1 MTSFKYT
8 LPLLLTCLILTGA
21 GCAAKQASPD
31 RLIGVSLSPQTYDA
45 AGFTAFLPLAKQAGN
60 ALSWAGDWKELEK
73 TDGAP
78 WVTMELAKQKNLTP
92 VIVIGTETVM
102 DDPAEEAQL
111 ENAVVSF
118 VQSKQPP
125 FLVVGVEHNVKDKA
139 PSPAFERYVARFT
152 RLARAVKHASPNTLV
167 MPAFQYEWLLG
178 RQGGLFG
185 GKDDETNNQWELL
198 SSFPDADLIAFT
210 TYPNLAFHDPEDI
223 PEDYYTQIQNY
234 TDKRVAFIETG
245 WHGGEL
251 AQGWDSSEDEQ
262 ARFVPIFF
270 RLTEPL
276 SPRIRLWSFLFD
288 QKIKT
293 PFNTMGLRTG
303 TGEARPSWDAW
314 IGQQ

>member
-1 MTSFKYT
+1 MSSFKKT
-8 LPLLLTCLILTGA
+8 LPLFLICLVLAGA
-21 GCAAKQASPD
+21 GCATRRTPPD

-45 AGFTAFLPLAKQAGN
+45 AGFTAFLPLTTQAGN

-92 VIVIGTETVM
+92 IIVIGTETVM
-102 DDPAEEAQL
+102 DDPTEEARL
-111 ENAVVSF
+111 ENTVVHF

-125 FLVVGVEHNVKDKA
+125 FLVVGVEHNAKEKA
-139 PSPAFERYVARFT
+139 PSPAFKRYIARFA
-152 RLARAVKHASPNTLV
+152 RVARAVKQASPSTKV

-185 GKDDETNNQWELL
+185 GKDNETNNQWALL

-210 TYPNLAFHDPEDI
+210 TYPNLAFHNPEDI
-223 PEDYYTQIQNY
+223 PEDYYAQIKKH
-234 TDKRVAFIETG
+234 TDKPVAFIETG
-245 WHGGEL
+245 WHTSEL
-251 AQGWDSSEDEQ
+251 AQGWDSSDDEQ
-262 ARFVPIFF
+262 ARFIPIFF
-270 RLTEPL
+270 RLTDPL

-293 PFNTMGLRTG
+293 PFNTMGLKKG

-314 IGQQ
+314 IGQK